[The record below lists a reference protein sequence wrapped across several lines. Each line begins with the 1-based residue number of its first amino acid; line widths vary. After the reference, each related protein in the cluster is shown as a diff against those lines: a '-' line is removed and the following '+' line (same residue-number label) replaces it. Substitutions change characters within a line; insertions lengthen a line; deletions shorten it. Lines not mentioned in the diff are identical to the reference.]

1 MLANSEICHEIHHSW
16 YCYGVGLLDYEL
28 ELPGSPAVTGTKSD
42 CEAPTVGFKLGLPHL
57 LGHGLPPV
65 ERLPCNQR
73 HCSLELNCCCCC
85 MLVEKQPQN
94 IIITSWNYCDGQ
106 PSSAVYYIFLKFL
119 HLQLRRIEKETL
131 NTFEYDLL
139 E

>member
-73 HCSLELNCCCCC
+73 NAAAACQAEAARVGCSAS
-85 MLVEKQPQN
+85 KGA
-94 IIITSWNYCDGQ
+94 IIPYVRVTKIIK
-106 PSSAVYYIFLKFL
+106 SSKVVLMSS
-119 HLQLRRIEKETL
+119 
-131 NTFEYDLL
+131 
-139 E
+139 